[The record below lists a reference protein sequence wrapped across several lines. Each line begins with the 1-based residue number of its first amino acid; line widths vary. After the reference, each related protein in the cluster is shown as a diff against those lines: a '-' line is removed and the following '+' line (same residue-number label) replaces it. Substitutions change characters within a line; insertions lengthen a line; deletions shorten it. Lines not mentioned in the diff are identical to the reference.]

1 MANLVQ
7 IRRGQTI
14 PEDGTLQPYELGYR
28 LVVNKSETD
37 LLHHNDRE
45 FYIGEKNLDKKTVE
59 KTPIQSKRIDLSYF
73 NSDVPCVYIYKGN
86 DVFSDKS
93 NILPIGSLIIE
104 VETNESGTV

>member
-7 IRRGQTI
+7 LRRGQTI
-14 PEDGTLQPYELGYR
+14 PEDGALQPYELGYR
-28 LVVNKSETD
+28 LVVNKPEND
-37 LLHHNDRE
+37 LLHRNDRE
-45 FYIGEKNLDKKTVE
+45 FYIGDYGTKKE
-59 KTPIQSKRIDLSYF
+59 LKANRIDLSYF

>member
-7 IRRGQTI
+7 LRRGQTI

-28 LVVNKSETD
+28 LVANKSEND
-37 LLHHNDRE
+37 LLHRNDRE
-45 FYIGEKNLDKKTVE
+45 FYIGDYGADKKL
-59 KTPIQSKRIDLSYF
+59 KANRIDLSYF

>member
-7 IRRGQTI
+7 LRRGQTI
-14 PEDGTLQPYELGYR
+14 PQDGTLQPYELGYR
-28 LVVNKSETD
+28 LVVDKSETD

-45 FYIGEKNLDKKTVE
+45 FYIGDYGANKELKAN
-59 KTPIQSKRIDLSYF
+59 RIDLSYF
-73 NSDVPCVYIYKGN
+73 NSDVPCVYISKG
-86 DVFSDKS
+86 VFSEKS

>member
-7 IRRGQTI
+7 LRRGQTI

-28 LVVNKSETD
+28 LVVDKSETD

-45 FYIGEKNLDKKTVE
+45 FYIGEKNLDKETAE
-59 KTPIQSKRIDLSYF
+59 QTPIQSKRIDLSYF
-73 NSDVPCVYIYKGN
+73 NSDVPCVYISKG
-86 DVFSDKS
+86 VLSEKS
-93 NILPIGSLIIE
+93 SILPIGSLIIE

>member
-7 IRRGQTI
+7 LRRGQTI

-28 LVVNKSETD
+28 LVANKSEND
-37 LLHHNDRE
+37 LLHRNDRE
-45 FYIGEKNLDKKTVE
+45 FYIGDYEAGKKL
-59 KTPIQSKRIDLSYF
+59 KANRIDLSYF

>member
-7 IRRGQTI
+7 LRRGQTI
-14 PEDGTLQPYELGYR
+14 PQDGTLQPYELGYR
-28 LVVNKSETD
+28 LVVDKSESD

-45 FYIGEKNLDKKTVE
+45 FYIGDYGANKELKAN
-59 KTPIQSKRIDLSYF
+59 RIDLSYF
-73 NSDVPCVYIYKGN
+73 NSDVPCVYISKG
-86 DVFSDKS
+86 VLSEEP

>member
-7 IRRGQTI
+7 LRRGQTI
-14 PEDGTLQPYELGYR
+14 PQDGTLQPYELGYR
-28 LVVNKSETD
+28 LVVDKSETD

-45 FYIGEKNLDKKTVE
+45 FYIGDYGADKELKAN
-59 KTPIQSKRIDLSYF
+59 RIDLSYF
-73 NSDVPCVYIYKGN
+73 NSDVPCVYISKG
-86 DVFSDKS
+86 VLSEEP

>member
-7 IRRGQTI
+7 LRRGQTI
-14 PEDGTLQPYELGYR
+14 PQDGTLQPYELGYR
-28 LVVNKSETD
+28 LVVDKSEAD

-45 FYIGEKNLDKKTVE
+45 FYIGDYGANKELKAN
-59 KTPIQSKRIDLSYF
+59 RIDLSYF
-73 NSDVPCVYIYKGN
+73 NSDVPCVYISKG
-86 DVFSDKS
+86 VLSEEP

>member
-7 IRRGQTI
+7 LRRGQTI
-14 PEDGTLQPYELGYR
+14 PEDGALQPYELGYR
-28 LVVNKSETD
+28 LVVDKSETD

-45 FYIGEKNLDKKTVE
+45 FYIGEKNLDKETAGQ
-59 KTPIQSKRIDLSYF
+59 TPIQSKRIDLSYF
-73 NSDVPCVYIYKGN
+73 NSDVPCVYISKG
-86 DVFSDKS
+86 VLSEEP

>member
-45 FYIGEKNLDKKTVE
+45 FYIGDYGTDKKL
-59 KTPIQSKRIDLSYF
+59 KANRIDLSYF
-73 NSDVPCVYIYKGN
+73 NSDVPCVYIYNKG
-86 DVFSDKS
+86 VFLEES

>member
-7 IRRGQTI
+7 LRRGQTI

-28 LVVNKSETD
+28 LVVDKSETD

-45 FYIGEKNLDKKTVE
+45 FYIGDYGANKELKAN
-59 KTPIQSKRIDLSYF
+59 RIDLSYF
-73 NSDVPCVYIYKGN
+73 NSDVPCVYISKG
-86 DVFSDKS
+86 VLSEEP

>member
-7 IRRGQTI
+7 LRRGQTI
-14 PEDGTLQPYELGYR
+14 PQDGALQPYELGYR
-28 LVVNKSETD
+28 LVIDKSETD

-45 FYIGEKNLDKKTVE
+45 FYIGDYGANKELKAN
-59 KTPIQSKRIDLSYF
+59 RIDLSYF
-73 NSDVPCVYIYKGN
+73 NSDVPCVYISKG
-86 DVFSDKS
+86 VLSEEP

>member
-7 IRRGQTI
+7 LRRGQTI

-28 LVVNKSETD
+28 LVVDKSETD

-45 FYIGEKNLDKKTVE
+45 FYIGDYGANKELKAN
-59 KTPIQSKRIDLSYF
+59 RIDLSYF
-73 NSDVPCVYIYKGN
+73 NSDVPCVYISKG
-86 DVFSDKS
+86 VLSEEP

-104 VETNESGTV
+104 VEANESGTV

>member
-7 IRRGQTI
+7 LRRGQTI

-28 LVVNKSETD
+28 LVVNKPEND

-45 FYIGEKNLDKKTVE
+45 FYIGDYGAEKKLKAN
-59 KTPIQSKRIDLSYF
+59 RIDLSYF
-73 NSDVPCVYIYKGN
+73 NSDVPCVYIYNGIFPTTEN
-86 DVFSDKS
+86 S
-93 NILPIGSLIIE
+93 LPIGSLIIE

>member
-7 IRRGQTI
+7 LRRGQTI

-28 LVVNKSETD
+28 LVVDKSATD

-45 FYIGEKNLDKKTVE
+45 FYIGDYGANKELKAN
-59 KTPIQSKRIDLSYF
+59 RIDLSYF
-73 NSDVPCVYIYKGN
+73 NSDVPCVYISKG
-86 DVFSDKS
+86 VLSEEP